1 MGNQRR
7 ANQNDEGRQRNREDG
22 SKKQNGGRDQYD
34 ERGQDRRRDKDKP
47 KHDFGND
54 RHKGPMDNEYDD
66 YGDYDKMTWFDDEND
81 TTSWYG
87 GNGGDDIPW
96 WIEDDSEMDD
106 YDMDDYDDM
115 KDEFNSHMSS
125 ALKPGK
131 NSAYEMMN
139 NINLAIGCGDKESNK
154 RGKDEK
160 GNNKKG

>member
-7 ANQNDEGRQRNREDG
+7 ANQNDEGRQRNHEDG

-66 YGDYDKMTWFDDEND
+66 YGDYDNMTWFDDEND

-87 GNGGDDIPW
+87 SNGGDDIPW
-96 WIEDDSEMDD
+96 WIEDDSEMND
-106 YDMDDYDDM
+106 YDMDDYDDMNDFGDMFDDFDMDDFDDM

-125 ALKPGK
+125 A
-131 NSAYEMMN
+131 
-139 NINLAIGCGDKESNK
+139 
-154 RGKDEK
+154 
-160 GNNKKG
+160 